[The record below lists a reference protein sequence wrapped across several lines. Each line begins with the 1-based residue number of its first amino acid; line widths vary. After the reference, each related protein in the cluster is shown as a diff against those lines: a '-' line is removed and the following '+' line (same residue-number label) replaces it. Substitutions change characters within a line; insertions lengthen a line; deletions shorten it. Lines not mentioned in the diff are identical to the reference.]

1 MRRLFAG
8 FLAALAL
15 TSALAATVEYVDL
28 SEARPDDDSVRILST
43 GDKYSS
49 FERDGPFVLDPQFL
63 QEYGSL
69 GYLHVHYQPNGDND
83 YKGQSSQYVASIKD
97 ASVCGSEGDVWDSQG
112 RLYRMNTWV
121 RHPVSKLEAWK
132 AEAESHGVKHF
143 KRLASAVHRVSFMYF
158 HFMAEALPRITKFA
172 PYLKADPELMLLTY
186 GSSFEQAWIQKLG
199 IRSEQVVTFDPLF
212 AYHAD
217 ELLVSNPVEIA
228 RTPREDL
235 QEMLSRLGLPAP
247 LPADQRTDLVY
258 MLSQLGL
265 PAPLPADQRTDLVY
279 VSRRLAADRIQ
290 TNEDAL
296 LTALEAEAKAQG
308 LRLVVHDGN
317 PSLTADDTIEMFR
330 RARAV
335 MGPNGAGLAHML
347 FAPPGTILVELMFI
361 NNTGMDLWH
370 MTNALGQRY
379 YMVPLPRSHWLDPG
393 SDVPVEQAVATLR
406 WALATERK
414 QEPDCPSGSAPGP
427 NGACASCPAGTFST
441 GFDSSCLPCTP
452 GWVSERMGAG
462 FCHICLPSS
471 FAASATAC
479 SPCPAGKMTAMPG
492 STKPEECLDPQA
504 LDEVKQTWLPTNQ
517 VVAKVSAYYQ
527 AIARRRST
535 KEVDFAAL
543 PDALKDRILS
553 ELDSC
558 SSYSKYSTYGCSKP
572 PSASPSPSPPPVRP
586 EPRFTSVWL
595 RAVANGPLSGC
606 TIQVVTPE
614 ATLVNLT
621 ERTNATGWARVNLS
635 SPIDLALIKLT
646 GCTEASLNR
655 TGFSTLGVA
664 VVTGGI
670 DDVDKA
676 ADYFNFYRTV
686 ATRLGVPVALYG
698 SPTAVHGILDVWTA
712 GLAGTNMTG
721 SSAKVGTARASE
733 ALLFSIYKVLTN
745 QTTSLNISS
754 PAVQRSIAKYAL
766 ASVDVDEPLFRRSLA
781 ERRVLQNGVS
791 ADDLT
796 AAIADSVSTSVSIQ
810 VAAVDRLA
818 AAIAAG
824 SALSIAD
831 ISNILTQAAQ
841 AAMAQR
847 TVAGA
852 ASSMAAGT
860 LSRSIAKYA
869 LASVDVDEPLF
880 RRSLAERRVL
890 QNGVSADDLTA
901 AIADSVSTS
910 VSIQVAAV
918 DRLAAAIAAG
928 SALSIADISNILT
941 QAAQAAMAQRTV
953 AGAASSMAAGTLSV
967 TSFRASYTG
976 DALLAYINSIIVT
989 LPELT
994 ASDYHKKKT
1003 NVGAI
1008 VGGTIGGFF
1017 GLVLIIVLVVVLV
1030 RRNKAHVQPRQQGD
1044 VENK

>member
-186 GSSFEQAWIQKLG
+186 GSSFERAWIQKLG

-235 QEMLSRLGLPAP
+235 QE
-247 LPADQRTDLVY
+247 

-335 MGPNGAGLAHML
+335 
-347 FAPPGTILVELMFI
+347 
-361 NNTGMDLWH
+361 
-370 MTNALGQRY
+370 
-379 YMVPLPRSHWLDPG
+379 
-393 SDVPVEQAVATLR
+393 
-406 WALATERK
+406 
-414 QEPDCPSGSAPGP
+414 
-427 NGACASCPAGTFST
+427 
-441 GFDSSCLPCTP
+441 
-452 GWVSERMGAG
+452 
-462 FCHICLPSS
+462 
-471 FAASATAC
+471 
-479 SPCPAGKMTAMPG
+479 
-492 STKPEECLDPQA
+492 
-504 LDEVKQTWLPTNQ
+504 
-517 VVAKVSAYYQ
+517 
-527 AIARRRST
+527 
-535 KEVDFAAL
+535 
-543 PDALKDRILS
+543 
-553 ELDSC
+553 
-558 SSYSKYSTYGCSKP
+558 
-572 PSASPSPSPPPVRP
+572 
-586 EPRFTSVWL
+586 
-595 RAVANGPLSGC
+595 
-606 TIQVVTPE
+606 
-614 ATLVNLT
+614 
-621 ERTNATGWARVNLS
+621 
-635 SPIDLALIKLT
+635 
-646 GCTEASLNR
+646 
-655 TGFSTLGVA
+655 
-664 VVTGGI
+664 
-670 DDVDKA
+670 
-676 ADYFNFYRTV
+676 
-686 ATRLGVPVALYG
+686 
-698 SPTAVHGILDVWTA
+698 
-712 GLAGTNMTG
+712 
-721 SSAKVGTARASE
+721 GTARASE

-754 PAVQRSIAKYAL
+754 PAVQ
-766 ASVDVDEPLFRRSLA
+766 
-781 ERRVLQNGVS
+781 
-791 ADDLT
+791 
-796 AAIADSVSTSVSIQ
+796 
-810 VAAVDRLA
+810 
-818 AAIAAG
+818 
-824 SALSIAD
+824 
-831 ISNILTQAAQ
+831 
-841 AAMAQR
+841 
-847 TVAGA
+847 
-852 ASSMAAGT
+852 
-860 LSRSIAKYA
+860 RSIAKYA